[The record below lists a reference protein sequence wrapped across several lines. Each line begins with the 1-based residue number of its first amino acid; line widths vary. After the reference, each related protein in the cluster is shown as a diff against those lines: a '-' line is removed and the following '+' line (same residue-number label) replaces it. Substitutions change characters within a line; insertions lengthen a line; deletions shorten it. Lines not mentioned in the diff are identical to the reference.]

1 MTEQQLN
8 RKLAYLPSKVNTIV
22 GRVVRNKEREI
33 IKRNQ
38 QQLEKGQDSIGMLRA
53 GGSSSAYGSYKDKG
67 HIKKRRE
74 RGLQTAYVDLK
85 FFGQFQRGMY
95 VKSDGSGITIGSTDK
110 KADILVHHWGEDI
123 FGLNDA
129 NFDWLL
135 NEITNALYTELKQYF
150 A

>member
-8 RKLAYLPSKVNTIV
+8 RKLAYLPTKVSTVV
-22 GRVVRNKEREI
+22 GRVVRNKEKEI
-33 IKRNQ
+33 LKRNQ
-38 QQLEKGQDSIGMLRA
+38 QQLAKGQDSVGMLRA
-53 GGSSSAYGSYKDKG
+53 DGSGSAYGGYRDRG

-85 FFGQFQRGMY
+85 FFGGFQRDMY
-95 VKSDGSGITIGSTDK
+95 VKSDGSGISIGSNDK
-110 KADILVHHWGEDI
+110 KTDILVHHWGEDI

-135 NEITNALYTELKQYF
+135 DEITNTLYTELKAYLT
-150 A
+150 